1 MDILVVGIAG
11 GSASGKTT
19 VVERIKE
26 YFGDDI
32 VVIGHDNY
40 YKAHDDMTY
49 EERTHLNYDHP
60 SSFDTELMV
69 EDVMKLKAG
78 QTVDIPT
85 YDYSTH
91 NRSQQKLRITP
102 KNVIVLEG
110 ILLFYDARLRD
121 LMDVKIFVDTSADE
135 RLARRIRRDIA
146 ERGRSL
152 ESVLTQYQETVRPMH
167 EAFVEPTKMH
177 ADIII
182 PEGGE
187 NTVGIDILRQYLQSK
202 VRG

>member
-1 MDILVVGIAG
+1 MGILIVGIAG

-26 YFGDDI
+26 YFEDDI

-40 YKAHDDMTY
+40 YKAHDNMTY

-60 SSFDTELMV
+60 NSFDTELMV
-69 EDVMKLKAG
+69 ADVLKLKEG
-78 QTVDIPT
+78 KPVGIPT
-85 YDYSTH
+85 YDYSIH
-91 NRSQQKLRITP
+91 NRSKQTLRIVP
-102 KNVIVLEG
+102 KKVIVLEG
-110 ILLFYDARLRD
+110 ILLFYDVRLRD
-121 LMDVKIFVDTSADE
+121 LIDVKIFVDTPADE

-187 NTVGIDILRQYLQSK
+187 NAVGIDILRQYLLSK
-202 VRG
+202 V

>member
-1 MDILVVGIAG
+1 MDVLVVGIAG

-19 VVERIKE
+19 VVERVKE

-40 YKAHDDMTY
+40 YKAHDDMPY

-60 SSFDTELMV
+60 NSFDTELMV
-69 EDVMKLKAG
+69 ADVMKLKAG

-85 YDYSTH
+85 YDYSVH
-91 NRSQQKLRITP
+91 NRSKQTLHITP
-102 KNVIVLEG
+102 RRVIVLEG

-121 LMDVKIFVDTSADE
+121 LMDVKIFVDTPADE

-187 NTVGIDILRQYLQSK
+187 NTVGIDILQQYLKNK
-202 VRG
+202 VQG

>member
-1 MDILVVGIAG
+1 M
-11 GSASGKTT
+11 
-19 VVERIKE
+19 VERIKE
-26 YFGDDI
+26 YFEDDI

-40 YKAHDDMTY
+40 YKAHDNMTY

-60 SSFDTELMV
+60 NSFDTELMV
-69 EDVMKLKAG
+69 ADVLKLKEG
-78 QTVDIPT
+78 KPVDIPT
-85 YDYSTH
+85 YDYSIH
-91 NRSQQKLRITP
+91 NRSKQTLRIVP
-102 KNVIVLEG
+102 KKVIVLEG
-110 ILLFYDARLRD
+110 ILLFYDVRLRE
-121 LMDVKIFVDTSADE
+121 LIDVKIFVDTPADE

-187 NTVGIDILRQYLQSK
+187 NAVGIDILRQYLLSK
-202 VRG
+202 V

>member
-1 MDILVVGIAG
+1 MGILIVGIAG

-26 YFGDDI
+26 YFEDDI

-40 YKAHDDMTY
+40 YKAHDNMTY

-60 SSFDTELMV
+60 NSFDTELMV
-69 EDVMKLKAG
+69 ADVLKLKEG
-78 QTVDIPT
+78 KPVDIPT
-85 YDYSTH
+85 YDYSIH
-91 NRSQQKLRITP
+91 NRSKQTLRIVP
-102 KNVIVLEG
+102 KKVIVLEG
-110 ILLFYDARLRD
+110 ILLFYDVRLRE
-121 LMDVKIFVDTSADE
+121 LIDVKIFVDTPADE

-187 NTVGIDILRQYLQSK
+187 NAVGIDILRQYLLSK
-202 VRG
+202 V

>member
-1 MDILVVGIAG
+1 MEILVVGIAG

-40 YKAHDDMTY
+40 YKAHDNMSY
-49 EERTHLNYDHP
+49 EERSHLNYDHP

-69 EDVMKLKAG
+69 ADVMKLKAG

-85 YDYSTH
+85 YDYSVH
-91 NRSQQKLRITP
+91 NRSQKTLRITP
-102 KNVIVLEG
+102 KSVIVLEG

-121 LMDVKIFVDTSADE
+121 LMDVKIFVDTPADE
-135 RLARRIRRDIA
+135 RLARRIRRDMA

-187 NTVGIDILRQYLQSK
+187 NTVGIEILQQYLRSK
-202 VRG
+202 VQR

>member
-1 MDILVVGIAG
+1 MDVLVVGIAG

-40 YKAHDDMTY
+40 YKAHDDMPY

-60 SSFDTELMV
+60 NSFDTELMIS
-69 EDVMKLKAG
+69 DVMKLKAG

-85 YDYSTH
+85 YDYSVH
-91 NRSQQKLRITP
+91 NRSKQTLKIVP
-102 KNVIVLEG
+102 KRVIVLEG
-110 ILLFYDARLRD
+110 ILLFYDERLRD
-121 LMDVKIFVDTSADE
+121 LMDVKIFVDTPADE

-187 NTVGIDILRQYLQSK
+187 NTVGIDILQQYLCSK

>member
-1 MDILVVGIAG
+1 MVGIAG

-40 YKAHDDMTY
+40 YKAHDNMSY
-49 EERTHLNYDHP
+49 EERSHLNYDHP

-69 EDVMKLKAG
+69 ADVMNLKAG

-85 YDYSTH
+85 YDYSVH
-91 NRSQQKLRITP
+91 NRSQKTLRITP
-102 KNVIVLEG
+102 KSVIVLEG

-121 LMDVKIFVDTSADE
+121 LMDVKIFVDTPADE
-135 RLARRIRRDIA
+135 RLARRIRRDMA

-187 NTVGIDILRQYLQSK
+187 NTVGIEILQQYLRSK
-202 VRG
+202 VQR

>member
-1 MDILVVGIAG
+1 MDVLVVGIAG

-40 YKAHDDMTY
+40 YKAHDDMPY

-60 SSFDTELMV
+60 ASFDTELMIS
-69 EDVMKLKAG
+69 DVMKLKAG
-78 QTVDIPT
+78 ETVDIPT
-85 YDYSTH
+85 YDYSVH
-91 NRSQQKLRITP
+91 NRSKQTLRIVP
-102 KNVIVLEG
+102 KRVIVLEG
-110 ILLFYDARLRD
+110 ILLFYDERLRD
-121 LMDVKIFVDTSADE
+121 LMDVKIFVDTPADE

-187 NTVGIDILRQYLQSK
+187 NTVGIDILQQYLRSK
-202 VRG
+202 VQG